1 LPFPESASLHD
12 EFVRRDAPIV
22 KPLEE
27 WPWGQRDLYGEDP
40 DGYVM
45 PDSAIDLYNNVY
57 ADFASSA
64 EAAVRQ
70 ETYGED
76 LGQSSWLT
84 AREWL
89 EAEVLEVGSGSGG
102 PAVYLALARGCR
114 VTGVGI
120 NENGVRN
127 ARILAET
134 RGVADRVRFQAVDAS
149 RPLPFSAEGFDAVVS
164 NDAMC
169 HIRDRATVLQDW
181 HRVLRPGARALFTD
195 AMVVTGILSQEEV
208 AIRSSIGCYLFV
220 PPGENERLLE
230 VAGFAVLGA
239 QDVTGN
245 AAEVSGRWHD
255 ARARH
260 RDALV
265 AREGQANFDGLQRF
279 LTCVHTLS
287 VERRLSRY
295 AYLAE
300 KPARG
305 AA

>member
-1 LPFPESASLHD
+1 
-12 EFVRRDAPIV
+12 
-22 KPLEE
+22 
-27 WPWGQRDLYGEDP
+27 
-40 DGYVM
+40 M
-45 PDSAIDLYNNVY
+45 PSPVDLYNNVY
-57 ADFASSA
+57 ADFASRA

-84 AREWL
+84 AEEWL
-89 EAEVLEVGSGSGG
+89 AFAAQLGIGTGAEVLEVGSGSGG

-114 VTGVGI
+114 VTGVDI
-120 NENGVRN
+120 NEHGVRN
-127 ARILAET
+127 ARELAKT
-134 RGVADRVRFQAVDAS
+134 RGAADRVDFEAVDAS
-149 RPLPFSAEGFDAVVS
+149 QPLPFPSERFDAVVS

-169 HIRDRATVLQDW
+169 HIRDRLAVLQDW
-181 HRVLRPGARALFTD
+181 FRVLRPGGRALFTD
-195 AMVVTGILSQEEV
+195 AMVLTGIVSHEEL
-208 AIRSSIGCYLFV
+208 AIRSSIGFYLFV

-230 VAGFAVLGA
+230 TAGFTVLSV
-239 QDVTGN
+239 QDVTTN
-245 AAEVSGRWHD
+245 AAEVSHRWHE

-260 RDALV
+260 RNSLET
-265 AREGQANFDGLQRF
+265 REGQPNFDGLQRF
-279 LTCVHTLS
+279 LACVHTLS